1 MNMSSEQL
9 HNVSESWT
17 HIAASKIIRR
27 IPRTMASRRPFAAL
41 LALAV
46 LSPRASAAAPPPH
59 GHACTP
65 PDDAFPWCDA
75 SQPVA
80 ARVAALV
87 GAMTLAEKISL
98 TYDGQPAIPRLG
110 LSTLFNYNLEGLHG
124 LGSHCMPA
132 EGGATGCP
140 TIFPAPPALGA
151 AFNTS
156 LMTLVGVAI
165 SDEVRAMNNAYGSRN
180 YANRP
185 VDLNLWLPSINL
197 NINYLWGR
205 NIEVYG
211 EDPLLAGR
219 LAAAL
224 VRGVQWNGADGPGS
238 AGLKVY
244 ATIKHYTG
252 YQVETNRF
260 AFDASVSERDLVM
273 TYLLPFQIAAAEGGN
288 VGAMCAYPALN
299 SVPMCGAPVFERG
312 VLREEFGM
320 GLAGQSYI
328 QADCGAVGN
337 MNSQHHYVGS
347 DVEAAALALN
357 SGTDIDCAHTMPDNL
372 AAAIAANLTSEAALD
387 ASVSRVLGLSFL
399 AGRFDPL
406 ANQPYTRIPLSALG
420 APAHSALSFDAA
432 LQGMVLLRNDGVLPL
447 AAGGAIAVI
456 GPFGANQADLA
467 GNYYECI
474 CSNNTADAACV
485 PSIFTSVASANAG
498 GATVL
503 EPGCDMV
510 DATKQNISGAVA
522 VASAADVVILAIGIN
537 SQVCNEGTDRT
548 TLALPGAQA
557 PLAAAVLALG
567 KPTVVVIVAG
577 AVLDVAAIAARA
589 APTAIVLAGPPGN
602 QGGAPVALQLFGGA
616 NRWGRT
622 TLSHYLAANL
632 SNALPPEG
640 YDMSAPPGRTYKYT
654 RLPVQWPFGAGLSYT
669 NFTVAMVGAQ
679 RRHATSAAA
688 LAASDVGLVQVNV
701 TNVGRVAGDDVVLV
715 FVQPSSVPAFPG
727 GNDTLAKTL
736 LADFARVSLAPGQ
749 SVVLSFNVS
758 AAFAQADA
766 SGDMLLAS
774 GDYAVRVTDD
784 TGRGGAGDA
793 VFAVRL
799 DIPGG
804 AELVRE
810 SPLRRARAKY
820 GGA

>member
-1 MNMSSEQL
+1 MATR
-9 HNVSESWT
+9 VS
-17 HIAASKIIRR
+17 
-27 IPRTMASRRPFAAL
+27 
-41 LALAV
+41 
-46 LSPRASAAAPPPH
+46 
-59 GHACTP
+59 
-65 PDDAFPWCDA
+65 
-75 SQPVA
+75 
-80 ARVAALV
+80 ALV

-151 AFNTS
+151 AFNTT

-180 YANRP
+180 YADRP

-197 NINYLWGR
+197 NLNYLWGR

-219 LAAAL
+219 LAASL
-224 VRGVQWNGADGPGS
+224 VRGVQWNGADGPGA

-260 AFDASVSERDLVM
+260 GFDANVSERDLVM
-273 TYLLPFQIAAAEGGN
+273 TYLLPFQVAAAEGGN
-288 VGAMCAYPALN
+288 VGAMCAYPSLN
-299 SVPMCGAPVFERG
+299 GVPMCGSPVLERG
-312 VLREEFGM
+312 VLRDEFGM
-320 GLAGQSYI
+320 GLEGQSYI

-337 MNSQHHYVGS
+337 MFSPHHYVAN

-357 SGTDIDCAHTMPDNL
+357 SGTDIDCARTMPDNL
-372 AAAIAANLTSEAALD
+372 AAAIAANLTTEAALD

-406 ANQPYTRIPLSALG
+406 EDQPYTRVPLSALG

-456 GPFGANQADLA
+456 GPFSNNQGDLA

-474 CSNNTADAACV
+474 CSNNTADASCV
-485 PSIFTSVASANAG
+485 PSIFTAVAAANAG
-498 GATVL
+498 GDTAL

-510 DATKQNISGAVA
+510 DASKQNISGAVA
-522 VASAADVVILAIGIN
+522 VAAAADVVVLALGIN

-567 KPTVVVIVAG
+567 KPTVVVLVAG
-577 AVLDVAAIAARA
+577 AVLDVAAIAART

-632 SNALPPEG
+632 TNALPPEG
-640 YDMSAPPGRTYKYT
+640 YDMAAPPGRSYKYT
-654 RLPVQWPFGAGLSYT
+654 TLPLQWPFGSGLSYT
-669 NFTVAMVGAQ
+669 NFTVVPLGASA
-679 RRHATSAAA
+679 RRAESAAA
-688 LAASDVGLVQVNV
+688 LAGEEGLVQVNV

-727 GNDTLAKTL
+727 GNDTLAKSI
-736 LADFARVSLAPGQ
+736 LADFARVALAPGQ

-766 SGDMLLAS
+766 AGDMWLAS
-774 GDYAVRVTDD
+774 GNFAVRVTDN

-793 VFAVRL
+793 VFAVTL

-810 SPLRRARAKY
+810 SPLRRARARY
-820 GGA
+820 GGAL